1 MFHEELFVGGVYLS
15 GILSFFSPCIF
26 PLIPV
31 YLGMLSFGGKK
42 SYLRTFLFVLGLS
55 TSFVLLGFGFG
66 TITSLLMS
74 SYFRIFSAL
83 LVIFFGILQL
93 DFLKIPFLEK
103 TKLLD
108 LKKAQ
113 ENSLWG
119 AFFLGFSFSL
129 GWTPCVGPILGSILF
144 LASAAGEPLYAAS
157 MLLVYVLGLTTPF
170 VIFTLLSNS
179 IRKRLSVI
187 QNYLLPMKK
196 LGGLIIIL
204 MGVLLLTDHLNL
216 FLQ

>member
-119 AFFLGFSFSL
+119 AFSLGFSFSL

-144 LASAAGEPLYAAS
+144 LASAAGEALYAAS

-170 VIFTLLSNS
+170 VIFALLSNS

-216 FLQ
+216 FLR